1 MKNILLLG
9 ATGSIGDSVLNVIKQ
24 NNKELNLI
32 GISFNKNVDKARE
45 IFVDHPYLSYVHV
58 EDQKAYKYFCA
69 RMDYYPDSSPRDWTH
84 RPSELEDLINHESI
98 DIIVCAISGFA
109 GLKATYMAA
118 HSGKKVL
125 LANKESIVAGGDLI
139 LPIAKENK
147 TEIIPIDS
155 EHNAIFQCLN
165 GEKGTEDVKKIII
178 TASGGPFIN
187 KSISDLKN
195 VTVKE
200 ALAHPNWKMGNK
212 VTIDSATLVNKCLEL
227 IEAKHLFSLDENYF
241 DLVVHPQSIV
251 HSIVT
256 YIDGSSICQMSSPD
270 MRVPIAHAMS
280 DKNRIPID
288 FNSLDFTSLNL
299 SFQEFPP
306 DRLEIQSIAREVCNK
321 GSNYGVVF
329 NAANEIAVESFINAK
344 INFDK
349 IYEVIYRTFDNKNV
363 SKDLSIES
371 INDIDMQ
378 TRIEAKKVVKSITN

>member
-9 ATGSIGDSVLNVIKQ
+9 ATGSIGSSVLSVIEQ
-24 NNKELNLI
+24 NKNELNLM
-32 GISFNKNVDKARE
+32 GISFNSNITKGTKIIEQFSPSIVHIENLNCFEEKKAFDTCTYINTE
-45 IFVDHPYLSYVHV
+45 
-58 EDQKAYKYFCA
+58 
-69 RMDYYPDSSPRDWTH
+69 
-84 RPSELEDLINHESI
+84 SELNNLINHKEV
-98 DIIVCAISGFA
+98 DIIVCAISGFD
-109 GLKATYMAA
+109 GLKAAYMAA
-118 HSGKKVL
+118 HSGKKIL

-139 LPIAKENK
+139 LPIATENK

-212 VTIDSATLVNKCLEL
+212 VSIDSATLVNKCLEL

-280 DKNRIPID
+280 DENRIPID

-329 NAANEIAVESFINAK
+329 NAANEIAVESFINGK

>member
-9 ATGSIGDSVLNVIKQ
+9 ATGSIGSSVLSVIEQ
-24 NNKELNLI
+24 NKNELNLI
-32 GISFNKNVDKARE
+32 GISFNSNITKGTKIIEKFSPSFVHIENLNCFEEKKA
-45 IFVDHPYLSYVHV
+45 FDTC
-58 EDQKAYKYFCA
+58 AYIN
-69 RMDYYPDSSPRDWTH
+69 TE
-84 RPSELEDLINHESI
+84 SELNNLINHKEV
-98 DIIVCAISGFA
+98 DIIVCAISGFD
-109 GLKATYMAA
+109 GLKAAYMAA
-118 HSGKKVL
+118 HSGKKIL

-139 LPIAKENK
+139 LPIATENK

-200 ALAHPNWKMGNK
+200 ALVHPNWKMGNK
-212 VTIDSATLVNKCLEL
+212 VSIDSATLVNKCLEL

-241 DLVVHPQSIV
+241 DLVVHPQSII

-280 DKNRIPID
+280 DENRIPID

-329 NAANEIAVESFINAK
+329 NAANEIAVESFINGK

>member
-9 ATGSIGDSVLNVIKQ
+9 ATGSIGSSVLSVIEQ
-24 NNKELNLI
+24 NKDELNLI
-32 GISFNKNVDKARE
+32 GISFNSNITKGTKIIEKFSPSFVHIENLNCFEEKKA
-45 IFVDHPYLSYVHV
+45 FDTC
-58 EDQKAYKYFCA
+58 AYIN
-69 RMDYYPDSSPRDWTH
+69 TE
-84 RPSELEDLINHESI
+84 SELNNLINHKEV
-98 DIIVCAISGFA
+98 DIIVCAISGFD
-109 GLKATYMAA
+109 GLKAAYMAA
-118 HSGKKVL
+118 HSGKKIL

-139 LPIAKENK
+139 LPIATENK

-212 VTIDSATLVNKCLEL
+212 VSIDSATLVNKCLEL

-280 DKNRIPID
+280 DENRIPID
-288 FNSLDFTSLNL
+288 FNSLDFTTLNL

-329 NAANEIAVESFINAK
+329 NAANEIAVESFINGE

>member
-9 ATGSIGDSVLNVIKQ
+9 ATGSIGSSVLSVIEQ
-24 NNKELNLI
+24 NKNELNLM
-32 GISFNKNVDKARE
+32 GISFNSNITKGTKIIEQFSPSIVHIENLNCFEEKKAFDTCTYINTE
-45 IFVDHPYLSYVHV
+45 
-58 EDQKAYKYFCA
+58 
-69 RMDYYPDSSPRDWTH
+69 
-84 RPSELEDLINHESI
+84 SELNNLINHKEV
-98 DIIVCAISGFA
+98 DIIVCAISGFD
-109 GLKATYMAA
+109 GLKAAYMAA
-118 HSGKKVL
+118 HSGKKIL

-139 LPIAKENK
+139 LPIATENK

-212 VTIDSATLVNKCLEL
+212 VSIDSATLVNKCLEL

-280 DKNRIPID
+280 DENRIPID

-329 NAANEIAVESFINAK
+329 NAANEIAVESFINGK

-363 SKDLSIES
+363 SNDLSIES

>member
-9 ATGSIGDSVLNVIKQ
+9 ATGSIGSSVLSVIEQ
-24 NNKELNLI
+24 NKNELNLI
-32 GISFNKNVDKARE
+32 GISFNSNITKGTKIIEQFSPSIVHIEDLNCFEEKKAFDTCTYINTE
-45 IFVDHPYLSYVHV
+45 
-58 EDQKAYKYFCA
+58 
-69 RMDYYPDSSPRDWTH
+69 
-84 RPSELEDLINHESI
+84 SELNNIINHKEV
-98 DIIVCAISGFA
+98 DIIVCAISGFD
-109 GLKATYMAA
+109 GLKAAYMAA
-118 HSGKKVL
+118 HSGKKIL

-139 LPIAKENK
+139 LPIATENK

-280 DKNRIPID
+280 DENRIPID

-329 NAANEIAVESFINAK
+329 NAANEIAVESFINGK

>member
-9 ATGSIGDSVLNVIKQ
+9 ATGSIGSSVLSVIEQ
-24 NNKELNLI
+24 NKNELNLI
-32 GISFNKNVDKARE
+32 GISFNSNITKGTKIIE
-45 IFVDHPYLSYVHV
+45 KFSPSIVHIENLNCFEEKKV
-58 EDQKAYKYFCA
+58 FDTCTYINTE
-69 RMDYYPDSSPRDWTH
+69 
-84 RPSELEDLINHESI
+84 SELNNLINHKEV
-98 DIIVCAISGFA
+98 DIIVCAISGFD
-109 GLKATYMAA
+109 GLKAAYMAA
-118 HSGKKVL
+118 HSGKKIL

-139 LPIAKENK
+139 LPIATENK

-270 MRVPIAHAMS
+270 MRVPIAHAIS
-280 DKNRIPID
+280 DENRIPID

-329 NAANEIAVESFINAK
+329 NAANEIAVESFINGK

>member
-9 ATGSIGDSVLNVIKQ
+9 ATGSIGSSVLSVIEQ
-24 NNKELNLI
+24 NKNELNLM
-32 GISFNKNVDKARE
+32 GISFNSNITKGTKIIEQFSPSIVHIENLNCFEEKKAFDTCTYINTE
-45 IFVDHPYLSYVHV
+45 
-58 EDQKAYKYFCA
+58 
-69 RMDYYPDSSPRDWTH
+69 
-84 RPSELEDLINHESI
+84 SELNNLINHKEV
-98 DIIVCAISGFA
+98 DIIVCAISGFD
-109 GLKATYMAA
+109 GLKAAYMAA
-118 HSGKKVL
+118 HSGKKIL

-280 DKNRIPID
+280 DENRIPID

-329 NAANEIAVESFINAK
+329 NAANEIAVESFINGK